1 MTYFIFFNACYFQI
15 VSLGVELGEVPEVS
29 EEVEMTSASSLETPD
44 PGGAKR
50 RKMDA
55 IVEFEQEVA
64 NLNEWFE
71 KVESALELLS
81 QEEGSGDDSFTPE
94 EQIVL
99 IEVG

>member
-1 MTYFIFFNACYFQI
+1 M
-15 VSLGVELGEVPEVS
+15 GVELGEVPEVS